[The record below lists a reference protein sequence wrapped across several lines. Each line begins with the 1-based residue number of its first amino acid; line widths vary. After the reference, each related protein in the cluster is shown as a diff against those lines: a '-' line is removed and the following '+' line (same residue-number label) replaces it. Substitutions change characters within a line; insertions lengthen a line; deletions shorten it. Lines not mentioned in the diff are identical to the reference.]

1 MKVSTKVLVVLSA
14 LMILATAGGA
24 WLALSAGGARQVAS
38 FYSARITCGACSD
51 KVVAAL
57 ESQSGIGEVAVEV
70 ASQQVRV
77 AFDPER
83 TDPERIALAL
93 NGAGFPARLVG
104 LGNGA
109 AGTLAAATGGC
120 GGACCPPR

>member
-1 MKVSTKVLVVLSA
+1 MKVSTKVLVTLSA
-14 LMILATAGGA
+14 LLILAMAGGA
-24 WLALSAGGARQVAS
+24 WLALKAGGSRQVAS
-38 FYSARITCGACSD
+38 YYSARITCGACSD

-77 AFDPER
+77 AFDPAR

-109 AGTLAAATGGC
+109 AGKVAAAGGC